1 MMMTILRV
9 GPIAVPYEWLA
20 GAIDR
25 ALFGDRT
32 QARLRRRMVPQLRI
46 IE

>member
-1 MMMTILRV
+1 VV
-9 GPIAVPYEWLA
+9 GAVPYEWLA

-25 ALFGDRT
+25 ALFGDRS
-32 QARLRRRMVPQLRI
+32 QARLRRRMVPQFRV